1 MQKLIQ
7 QYQKY
12 SNSLPARASSAVMII
27 ASLMI
32 LSAVISGFLAWTAER
47 DAQAVNTAG
56 SLRMATYRISFMLAD
71 DYAHFNQL
79 DDSITPNHQSNSA
92 QLSSD
97 MTAKLDFLMRY
108 ETSTGNQDSE
118 ILKQLQEIRTLWQTK
133 LTPTLTHN
141 QKDEFYFYAKDYIN
155 RVDNLVL
162 LIQLRNEQRQATQQF
177 FQLVMLVI
185 SMIVMMAGLYELHQ
199 NVLIPIK
206 KLNIATKQ
214 VKRSQGF
221 QVSLSGYDELNEL
234 ADAFNDMSH
243 TIAKHKTHLQSEVA
257 RKTHHLTQSNQ
268 ALALLFEFAK
278 HINTQTLSFSKLQA
292 LIDEFAKL
300 LPHTQL
306 TLCLNSEIS
315 NHKGAVALHSKQQGS
330 FCEIDNCAVCDI
342 KHDKQVVIYPITN
355 QDIEFGELM
364 AQQLADTWQ
373 PSTSRARGQI
383 PTLTLHED
391 ELFFESE
398 ELLKTLANLIAMAL
412 SEQSLRQKEHE
423 LILVQ
428 ERTAIARELHDS
440 LAQSLTYL
448 KFELSV
454 LSKAL
459 EANHTA
465 HSPNAALI
473 QEKINNL
480 KQGISG
486 AYSQMRELLQ
496 TFRLKIDG
504 DFDSALQNA
513 CDEFSAKG
521 KFNITLDN
529 RIMAMNLTAN
539 EQIDV
544 IQIIREALSNIHKH
558 AHANNVVISLTQDS
572 TSKVCLSVID
582 DGVGI
587 DFNFNPEHHHGLK
600 IMKERTANLNGDL
613 QVDNIG
619 YLLTT
624 CPQKALPL
632 GKSTQGTQLSVVFLP
647 HLFF

>member
-1 MQKLIQ
+1 
-7 QYQKY
+7 
-12 SNSLPARASSAVMII
+12 MII

-32 LSAVISGFLAWTAER
+32 LSAVVSGFLAWTSER
-47 DAQAVNTAG
+47 DAQAVNTTG
-56 SLRMATYRISFMLAD
+56 SMRMATYRISFMLAD
-71 DYAHFNQL
+71 DYAHFDKL
-79 DDSITPNHQSNSA
+79 DDSLLITDKPDGSE
-92 QLSSD
+92 LIDD
-97 MTAKLDFLMRY
+97 MANKLNFLMAY
-108 ETSTGNQDSE
+108 ETSTGNKDAH
-118 ILKQLQEIRTLWQTK
+118 ILRQLQDIRTLWQNQ
-133 LTPTLTHN
+133 LAPTILYN
-141 QKDEFYFYAKDYIN
+141 QKDEFYQHAKDYIN

-162 LIQLRNEQRQATQQF
+162 LIQLRNEKRQATQQF

-206 KLNIATKQ
+206 KLNSATKQ
-214 VKRSQGF
+214 VKKSNSF
-221 QVSLSGYDELNEL
+221 QVSVTGYDELNEL
-234 ADAFNDMSH
+234 ADAFNDMSY

-268 ALALLFEFAK
+268 ALALLFEFAT
-278 HINTQTLSFSKLQA
+278 HINTQTLSFSKLQG

-306 TLCLNSEIS
+306 TLCLNSQIS
-315 NHKGAVALHSKQQGS
+315 KQKGAVALHSKKQGS

-342 KHDKQVVIYPITN
+342 KHDQRVSIYPITN
-355 QDIEFGELM
+355 QDVEFGELI
-364 AQQLADTWQ
+364 AQHANTWQ
-373 PSTSRARGQI
+373 PSLSATKPPATDGQI
-383 PTLTLHED
+383 PTLTLHTD
-391 ELFFESE
+391 ELFFEE
-398 ELLKTLANLIAMAL
+398 NDLLKTLANLIAIAL
-412 SEQSLRQKEHE
+412 SEQSLRQKEHA
-423 LILVQ
+423 LVLVQ

-448 KFELSV
+448 KFELSA
-454 LSKAL
+454 LTKAL
-459 EANHTA
+459 DKATTTQADGDAFIH
-465 HSPNAALI
+465 
-473 QEKINNL
+473 QKIDNL

-486 AYSQMRELLQ
+486 AYSQLRELLQ

-513 CDEFSAKG
+513 CDEFGAKG
-521 KFNITLDN
+521 NFNITLDN
-529 RIMAMNLTAN
+529 RMMTMNLTAN

-558 AHANNVVISLTQDS
+558 AQADNVAISLSQDS
-572 TSKVCLSVID
+572 TGKVFLSIID

-600 IMKERTANLNGDL
+600 IMKERTANLRGDL

-619 YLLTT
+619 HLLST

-632 GKSTQGTQLSVVFLP
+632 GTATQGTQLSVVFLP
-647 HLFF
+647 HLFFDSGV